1 MNDGESQRRLFTEGS
16 GISGDLL
23 RAFWALIRGGRGVS
37 DHVATSGAGVDTQ
50 LLPNADFICRFT
62 VLNSGTTTIKLGYG
76 SATFPLLGGAS
87 QTFDKINP
95 VKAGLVYN
103 DGGTAGTLDII

>member
-1 MNDGESQRRLFTEGS
+1 MNDGENQRRLFTEGS
-16 GISGDLL
+16 GVSGDLL

-37 DHVATSGAGVDTQ
+37 AHVATSGAGVDTR
-50 LLPNADFICRFT
+50 LLPDVDFIARFT
-62 VLNSGTTTIKLGYG
+62 VLNSGTTSISLGYVT
-76 SATFPLLGGAS
+76 ATFPLIGGAS
-87 QTFDKINP
+87 ITFDRINP

>member
-1 MNDGESQRRLFTEGS
+1 MNEGENQRRLFTEGS

-23 RAFWALIRGGRGVS
+23 RAFWALIRGGKGISR
-37 DHVATSGAGVDTQ
+37 HVATSGAGIDTQ
-50 LLPNADFICRFT
+50 LLPDADFIARFT
-62 VLNSGTTTIKLGYG
+62 VLNSGTTTINLGYG
-76 SATFPLLGGAS
+76 VATFPLAGGAS
-87 QTFDKINP
+87 QTFDRINP